1 MQNRQQ
7 LRELGDLHQ
16 RKVQQQPQHVEQI
29 IPLSRHVT
37 LMIEYVM

>member
-7 LRELGDLHQ
+7 LRELGDLHRQ
-16 RKVQQQPQHVEQI
+16 KVQRQPQHVEQI
-29 IPLSRHVT
+29 IPLRWQVT